1 MRAGEEERLTSGR
14 DPAKSRRNK
23 KCGGEARDHDC
34 RKGIRRH
41 PARAG
46 LGGPEMKRSHAIA
59 GMIFAL
65 ALAAAIVAVHL
76 GLVRMGM
83 LR

>member
-1 MRAGEEERLTSGR
+1 
-14 DPAKSRRNK
+14 
-23 KCGGEARDHDC
+23 
-34 RKGIRRH
+34 
-41 PARAG
+41 
-46 LGGPEMKRSHAIA
+46 MKRSHAIA